1 MMKEQVHDFR
11 PIILEIAD
19 YLFRRIAA
27 LFNEKDGK
35 DSGKSMASNRE
46 VVFSLLLNVWNCFE
60 RKIRA
65 INAD

>member
-19 YLFRRIAA
+19 CLLRRIAA

-35 DSGKSMASNRE
+35 DSGKRMASNRE
-46 VVFSLLLNVWNCFE
+46 VVF
-60 RKIRA
+60 
-65 INAD
+65 